1 MTLQEAIKGG
11 KRFRRKGQ
19 TYYLELFHGNNTPL
33 YLNAGDIA
41 ADDWEVEATQ
51 RTITETSF
59 ESACDQVKKNLHNK
73 FMRDAVHIDDFL
85 AELKKELEL

>member
-33 YLNAGDIA
+33 YLNAGDIT
-41 ADDWEVEATQ
+41 ADDWEVEEKKV
-51 RTITETSF
+51 TITESDFSAALVRTTNSF
-59 ESACDQVKKNLHNK
+59 SIYDGPNTCEYLRQ
-73 FMRDAVHIDDFL
+73 
-85 AELKKELEL
+85 LKKELGL